1 MLSRIFLASHGIN
14 NILFTTTK
22 RVTIKFSTSTNIT
35 HFTPKTEFH
44 NTQFIENHNKLTNA
58 AYSMAA
64 LIETDLFG
72 MITNGLGRLANRG
85 EAGYNVKV
93 TKSFHSLVLKI
104 KDEW

>member
-44 NTQFIENHNKLTNA
+44 NTQFIENHNKLRNA
-58 AYSMAA
+58 AHSMAT
-64 LIETDLFG
+64 LLETDMFG

-85 EAGYNVKV
+85 EAGYIVKI
-93 TKSFHSLVLKI
+93 TKSFH
-104 KDEW
+104 